1 MMDSE
6 VTAKEQLPQKNIIK
20 GSVLILISN
29 LIYISNNYIVAW
41 TELKATE
48 VVLVRGCLQVILFG
62 VVVGIQWRK
71 KTEEVLGLFSHIC
84 R

>member
-6 VTAKEQLPQKNIIK
+6 VTAKEQLPLKNIIK

-48 VVLVRGCLQVILFG
+48 VALVRGCVQVVLFG
-62 VVVGIQWRK
+62 VVVGRQYRK
-71 KTEEVLGLFSHIC
+71 QTEEVIG
-84 R
+84 